1 MRFDNYID
9 GKWRQGVEYLVN
21 LNPSDLDDRIGD
33 YAQADAEQT
42 DEAIAAARN
51 AFPIWEQVPAQQRFD
66 ILDGAGRLILA
77 RSEELGQLLAR
88 EQGKTLPE
96 AIEEVGRAGHI
107 FKFYA
112 GEALRLNGEVLASA
126 CPSMNVGITRR
137 PLGAVGLIT
146 PWHLSMAIPAW
157 KIASALAYG
166 NTVVFKPA
174 KLVPGS
180 GWALVD
186 ILVEAG
192 VPRGVVNLVMG
203 SGRVVGQALSESPL
217 INAISFSGSVRTGQ
231 RIAVACLSLRKKVQ
245 LETGGRNSI
254 VVLDD
259 ADLDAAV
266 EACINGAF
274 YAAGQRCTAS
284 SRLIVTAGI
293 HDRFVALM
301 LKRMAALRIGNA
313 VASDVDIGPVADANQ
328 LRKNQDYL
336 ELARAEGGEV
346 HGGEVLKLSTRGFF
360 MRPALVVGPEP
371 PARNNR
377 EEVFGPI
384 ASILRAE
391 DYTEAL
397 AIANESGFGLSAAI
411 FTRSLKLAN
420 HFKQNI
426 QAGMVMINAA
436 SAGVDYQV
444 PFGSHGQPS
453 SREQQGSQA
462 RDFFTQLKTTFLN
475 VGSVSAAAPVKVC

>member
-9 GKWRQGVEYLVN
+9 GQWRQGVDYLGN

-33 YAQADAEQT
+33 YAQADAEQAV
-42 DEAIAAARN
+42 EAIVAARN

-66 ILDGAGRLILA
+66 ILDGAGSLILA

-88 EQGKTLPE
+88 EQGKTLAE
-96 AIEEVGRAGHI
+96 AIEEVVRAGQI

-112 GEALRLNGEVLASA
+112 GEALRLNGEVLASVH
-126 CPSMNVGITRR
+126 PGMNVGITRR
-137 PLGAVGLIT
+137 PLGVVGLIT

-203 SGRVVGQALSESPL
+203 SGRVVGQVLSESPL

-231 RIAVACLSLRKKVQ
+231 HIAAACLSLRKKLQ
-245 LETGGRNSI
+245 LETGGRNPI

-284 SRLIVTAGI
+284 SQLIVTAGI

-313 VASDVDIGPVADANQ
+313 LASDVDIGPVADGNQ

-336 ELARAEGGEV
+336 ERARAEGGQV
-346 HGGEVLKLSTRGFF
+346 HGGELLELGTRGFF
-360 MRPALVVGPEP
+360 MRPALVVGTEP
-371 PARNNR
+371 PMLTHR
-377 EEVFGPI
+377 EEIFGPI

-391 DYTEAL
+391 DYAEAL
-397 AIANESGFGLSAAI
+397 AMANESGFGLSAAI
-411 FTRSLKLAN
+411 FTRSQNLAN
-420 HFKQNI
+420 HFKQHI

-436 SAGVDYQV
+436 TAGVDYQV
-444 PFGSHGQPS
+444 PFGSHGQS
-453 SREQQGSQA
+453 STREQQGSQA
-462 RDFFTQLKTTFLN
+462 REFFTLLKTTFLN